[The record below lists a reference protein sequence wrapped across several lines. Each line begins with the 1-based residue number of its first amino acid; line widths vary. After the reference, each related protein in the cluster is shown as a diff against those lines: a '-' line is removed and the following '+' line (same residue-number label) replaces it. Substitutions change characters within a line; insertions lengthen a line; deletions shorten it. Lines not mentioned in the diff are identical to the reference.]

1 MKNAELEASAHVP
14 LSHVRRS
21 GVPPQYLFLAH
32 SFLNTR
38 GPRVLP
44 LPPFPRPMRPPS
56 RPRRSEQ
63 LRVAVEV
70 EVGVA
75 RVHRVVPRELAR
87 LDRRVVRHDGLAAD
101 VLGLER
107 VAQLRELVVL
117 DLAVVVGVGDLVDQL
132 ADVLLRDACT
142 REVGGR

>member
-1 MKNAELEASAHVP
+1 
-14 LSHVRRS
+14 
-21 GVPPQYLFLAH
+21 
-32 SFLNTR
+32 
-38 GPRVLP
+38 
-44 LPPFPRPMRPPS
+44 MRPPS

-107 VAQLRELVVL
+107 VAQLRELIVL

-142 REVGGR
+142 RGVGGR